1 MEGINFPSE
10 KDDCKKNWEKWCN
23 IALNVFYAKK
33 EKLYPTYVSKHNSNH
48 EKQNIILMTSN
59 GERCGTILQYK
70 NYQHY

>member
-1 MEGINFPSE
+1 MIA
-10 KDDCKKNWEKWCN
+10 KKNWEKWCN

-33 EKLYPTYVSKHNSNH
+33 EEIYPTYVSKHNSNH

-70 NYQHY
+70 KLPALLRGMTSKK